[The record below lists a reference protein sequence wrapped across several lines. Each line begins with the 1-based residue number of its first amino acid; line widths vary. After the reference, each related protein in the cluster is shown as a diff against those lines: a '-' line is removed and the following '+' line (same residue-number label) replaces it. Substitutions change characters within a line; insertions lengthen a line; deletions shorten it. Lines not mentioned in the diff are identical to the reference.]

1 MGCAYGIGNSE
12 NAHIKSGGKG
22 RKADARFI
30 IPLCHECHEELHFMG
45 ARTFSMTVGIN
56 LEKAA
61 AVTEA
66 AWLSYQSGAVSVIQG
81 DQ

>member
-1 MGCAYGIGNSE
+1 LRE
-12 NAHIKSGGKG
+12 NHHIKTGGKG

-45 ARTFSMTVGIN
+45 ARTFSITVGIN